1 MGGELWLLGAQYLHP
16 RRIATSHADAHGI
29 TASLMVLAEGHVL
42 KSAACVVG
50 PEVIVFVGLPASGV
64 SSEPDV
70 HGGGLPRRIRGL
82 FKVSRLSTGSL
93 VAQTP
98 RPFYRQAQGWRLAE
112 WQRVG
117 SRGLTSSSARAC
129 RSF

>member
-1 MGGELWLLGAQYLHP
+1 MG
-16 RRIATSHADAHGI
+16 
-29 TASLMVLAEGHVL
+29 
-42 KSAACVVG
+42 
-50 PEVIVFVGLPASGV
+50 GV

-129 RSF
+129 RSFYTAPDFVLTRRRDLCTHKEAPSVSSWWST